1 MQNSPRVSPEKGWSP
16 SELSIIPDHH
26 SPGNVKE
33 KAQISGE
40 TNAGRHNFSG
50 RCAAWPSAAR
60 RTTVENCL
68 MAANWY
74 ANEEEYI
81 MSR

>member
-50 RCAAWPSAAR
+50 RCAWPSAAR